1 MRPTLIKTEDGSH
14 SLYVKELNE
23 HYHSTHGAI
32 QESKHVFINA
42 GLKHIMSQNPSS
54 VSILEI
60 GLGTGLNALLTFI
73 ESKQFSG
80 NINYTA
86 LEAFPIAVDLAGELN
101 YPELLCDSGLN
112 DIASLTSIFKELHAC
127 EWEKEIAISEKLIF
141 SKIKNTL
148 QKVEFKNTYDLIY
161 FDAFGPPVQPEMWT
175 EELFAKLFAATK
187 PNGCLVTYC
196 AKGEVKRT
204 LKKVGFIVESLEGP
218 PGKRE
223 MIRGIKNEF
232 KLS

>member
-1 MRPTLIKTEDGSH
+1 MKLTLIKTEDGSH

-86 LEAFPIAVDLAGELN
+86 LEAFPIAIDLAAELN

-112 DIASLTSIFKELHAC
+112 DIASLTSIFKELHTC

-175 EELFAKLFAATK
+175 EELFLKLFAATK

-223 MIRGIKNEF
+223 MIRGIK
-232 KLS
+232 K